1 MTPKAV
7 VRTTNNNGRRRNNNP
22 PARIGRTNSP
32 AGAQSGPTIGRNTA
46 MAMTMVDNHAN
57 AARGAIQRLDRTSAQ
72 LCRVEPADTAMGGS
86 VTGPGPTDTGLSFGA
101 AVVQAQLWLGVFMPR
116 RHEPGSSPSTGALRG
131 LVGAGPSQV
140 GVVGALR

>member
-1 MTPKAV
+1 MP
-7 VRTTNNNGRRRNNNP
+7 
-22 PARIGRTNSP
+22 
-32 AGAQSGPTIGRNTA
+32 
-46 MAMTMVDNHAN
+46 
-57 AARGAIQRLDRTSAQ
+57 RGAIQRLDRTSAQ

-86 VTGPGPTDTGLSFGA
+86 VTGPGPTDTGLSFSA

-140 GVVGALR
+140 GVVGALRARDVSRPQPDDVRAAQAKPPPIARRASQEPPR